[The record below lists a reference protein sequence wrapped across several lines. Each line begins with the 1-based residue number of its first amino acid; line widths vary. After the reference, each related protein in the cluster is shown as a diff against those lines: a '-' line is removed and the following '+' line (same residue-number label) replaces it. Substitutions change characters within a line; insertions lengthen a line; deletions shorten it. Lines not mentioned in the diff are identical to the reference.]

1 MDELT
6 HLESSKENATDPVF
20 VELYDRLKTI
30 ASRQRARSG
39 NPLTLCTTE
48 LVHEMYLRLG
58 DSEFEYRRPE
68 EFYSYVARAM
78 RFILTDAARRR
89 SQPKRGGDLA
99 RLQLNDAA
107 VDSIHVDPQLALQLD
122 EALSAL
128 ERNDVRAARV
138 VELHYFAGLELNKVA
153 QVLGVAKRTVDRDWR
168 WARAFLAGHAEDQA

>member
-1 MDELT
+1 
-6 HLESSKENATDPVF
+6 
-20 VELYDRLKTI
+20 
-30 ASRQRARSG
+30 
-39 NPLTLCTTE
+39 
-48 LVHEMYLRLG
+48 
-58 DSEFEYRRPE
+58 
-68 EFYSYVARAM
+68 M